1 MQPISK
7 LRHSILEQ
15 LEQQLS
21 PSLSYHGIAHT
32 RDDVLPAAERLA
44 HRSGVTGE
52 ELQLLQTAALLHDI
66 GYLYRFENNEP
77 LAADRARKILPDYD
91 YSPEQI
97 ETVVRII
104 MATAMPQRPETLLE
118 QIMCDADLDSL
129 GRDDFWELSEK
140 LYAELKHFDQS
151 ITEERWRGQQLD
163 FLEGHRYFTAA
174 AHQMRDVGKAANLKK
189 LKGKIRTERQ

>member
-66 GYLYRFENNEP
+66 GYLYRFDNNET
-77 LAADRARKILPDYD
+77 LAADRAREILPKFD
-91 YSPEQI
+91 YSLEQV

-118 QIMCDADLDSL
+118 QLMCDADLDSL

-140 LYAELKHFDQS
+140 LYAELKHFDQP
-151 ITEERWRGQQLD
+151 ITEERWRLRQLD
-163 FLEGHRYFTAA
+163 FLENHHYFTPAA
-174 AHQMRDVGKAANLKK
+174 QQMRSAGKKKNLHKLRTIIADAN
-189 LKGKIRTERQ
+189 